1 MSAIGKLGPN
11 EPLIGQQGSR
21 SALST
26 PALVLDLDRLER
38 NIAYLADYLGKTGH
52 GVRPVAKIHKSVEVA
67 KRQMEAGALGQ
78 CCATLAEA
86 EVMADAGIAGV
97 LLFSQVVTEPK
108 IARLAALNARADGLL
123 VAVDDAAVVD
133 RLGCRCARRRAS
145 RSACWWTS
153 RWAAAAP
160 ASTRGGRCASR
171 SHATSPGPRAR
182 STPASRATTAPSS
195 ASPTSPPA
203 APSRSAAP
211 RRSPS
216 FASVSAAAKVCAPE
230 IVSGGG
236 TGTYAI
242 DADAGLFTECQAG
255 SYIFM
260 DVNYA
265 DTPFEPDNP
274 HPFETSLFVRTT
286 VISARDEFAI
296 TDAGI
301 KELQREE
308 FPPRVA
314 AGAHPDSL
322 YELVGDDMG
331 RLTVPE
337 GETPAAGG
345 GRAGVHRAALLPDA
359 PALRRLS
366 LRARRHARRHLAHR
380 RTLPVVGRVPDRAA
394 PCPSPA
400 SRNGEGARIARRTAS
415 LASVV
420 LCGGAE
426 RGKQQR
432 PRTSICGPVSA
443 STGRQRLSS
452 ATRTAR
458 SRRRS
463 RCTAA
468 ARLPTVRRIV
478 R

>member
-1 MSAIGKLGPN
+1 MGTIGTLGPN

-21 SALST
+21 TALST

-38 NIAYLADYLGKTGH
+38 NIAYLADYLGKAGH

-67 KRQMEAGALGQ
+67 KRQIEAGALGQ

-86 EVMADAGIAGV
+86 EVMADAGIPGV

-108 IARLAALNARADGLL
+108 IARLARLNARAEELL
-123 VAVDDAAVVD
+123 VAVDDAVVVD
-133 RLGCRCARRRAS
+133 RL
-145 RSACWWTS
+145 
-153 RWAAAAP
+153 AAAALEAGAP
-160 ASTRGGRCASR
+160 LRMLVDFEVGGRRTGLVAVDDALALARHIAGTEGAIYAGVQGYNGSFQR
-171 SHATSPGPRAR
+171 EPDLDARRAEQER
-182 STPASRATTAPSS
+182 CTAPL
-195 ASPTSPPA
+195 AELCERLGA
-203 APSRSAAP
+203 EGL
-211 RRSPS
+211 
-216 FASVSAAAKVCAPE
+216 APE

-242 DADAGLFTECQAG
+242 DAANGLFTECQAG

-286 VISARDEFAI
+286 VISARDEFAV

-314 AGAHPDSL
+314 TGAHPDSL

-337 GETPAAGG
+337 GESLPQVGD
-345 GRAGVHRAALLPDA
+345 ALECIA
-359 PALRRLS
+359 P
-366 LRARRHARRHLAHR
+366 HCYQ
-380 RTLPVVGRVPDRAA
+380 TLLLYDVYHCV
-394 PCPSPA
+394 
-400 SRNGEGARIARRTAS
+400 
-415 LASVV
+415 
-420 LCGGAE
+420 
-426 RGKQQR
+426 RGDTLVDIW
-432 PRTSICGPVSA
+432 PIE
-443 STGRQRLSS
+443 
-452 ATRTAR
+452 AR
-458 SRRRS
+458 SQW
-463 RCTAA
+463 
-468 ARLPTVRRIV
+468 
-478 R
+478 